1 MLLLSL
7 SLFFLLVALFKAD
20 PKVCTALYKVI
31 DENCPANAVIQE
43 ILNDER
49 PEPTKRE
56 SNWGIVDT
64 DRLLISRSQ
73 AFEVGTGLGNRL
85 FAVMSTFGIAN
96 KLNRQAIFPARHEL
110 CTWHCIEALW
120 EISTLFPGLI
130 PEKAIDVSAR
140 HTKNLYDELVINECC
155 LYIDPFKRH
164 FPIQQQQ
171 QTLRFYGSFIQSYKY
186 FIDYQ
191 DEYEPIL
198 KSGLK
203 AFAKLSASM
212 APIEVI
218 DPGATRICL
227 HTRRGGFTG
236 DFHQASNPT
245 FLRNTIQHFSKPK
258 NRRNGIKKRQ
268 IKEFNVV
275 KKSLF
280 QTFFDLSHGRKKRE
294 SNDDVQFLL
303 FGDDVDWLRSIEAEM
318 KILNP
323 NLHIVDQKGSPPVA
337 TWHFFSQY
345 CDKVVITASS
355 STFGWWAAY
364 FSQLGR
370 PNVEVYYNKR
380 FAKSAAYLTQQ
391 KDEDFFLPNWI
402 PLDLENGNDKRK

>member
-1 MLLLSL
+1 MLLLSF
-7 SLFFLLVALFKAD
+7 SLFFLLVALFEAD

-258 NRRNGIKKRQ
+258 NRRN
-268 IKEFNVV
+268 
-275 KKSLF
+275 
-280 QTFFDLSHGRKKRE
+280 
-294 SNDDVQFLL
+294 VQFLL